1 MNEWHKYPF
10 VRIIIPFIAGIF
22 LSMKRSDMGLPVQEL
37 VLLLVVFL
45 VAALLFHKF
54 INYRNRL
61 IFGVVTFLALLL
73 AGFLWHNTYNKY
85 QLHHHF
91 STYYVPE
98 NTVLAQFE
106 EFPEEKVRSYKSI
119 LRVLQLTD
127 SSGKAVEVKGKVIA
141 YFAKS
146 GHPEDVAYGD
156 KVVFTGTIER
166 VEGAK
171 NPAAFD
177 YSKYLASRNIF
188 HSVYLA
194 GDNYRIIA
202 DDVNTIKGA
211 AEKTRHYLSEVLRR
225 YGLEGNEFSLAT
237 ALVLGYDKYL
247 AGEMR
252 SWYTN
257 AGAMHILCVSGL
269 HVGIIYVVM
278 MFLLG
283 LLPFTSKTFNTLKVV
298 LVILFI
304 WGYAFVTGL
313 EPAVMR
319 ASVMFTMV
327 AFGKLLQRKARIY
340 NTLAASA
347 FIMLLY
353 NPNMLL
359 WVGFQM
365 SYLAVFGIVWLQ
377 PGIYNW
383 WAPKNRLADYFWGL
397 VAVSLAAQ
405 IILFPLLLFYF
416 HKISLIFF
424 ITNLFAIPM
433 ATGVLY
439 LTLLL
444 FALSWASPV
453 AEYIATGLKALAKA
467 LNFLIEEVSA
477 LPAAYVDEIWIK
489 QWHLLLLYGS
499 LLFIASALIKTKKNI
514 VPSLLGAAI
523 VFFIIIGGVRVQK
536 QINNQFI
543 LYHIREGLAMDFI
556 QGDSS
561 VFIADSSVFSNRRI
575 IDYNIKGSWKSHY
588 VNPVKL
594 PLHKEETY
602 LGRSVF
608 YKKPFILFNNDIYFI
623 LDKVPDIISS
633 GKLEVDYLVISGKP
647 WIDVSEMIQIF
658 DIRKKVLISGSTPW
672 WLAEK
677 WKQHFADH
685 DVECYST
692 HREGAFIAAY
702 R

>member
-1 MNEWHKYPF
+1 M
-10 VRIIIPFIAGIF
+10 
-22 LSMKRSDMGLPVQEL
+22 
-37 VLLLVVFL
+37 
-45 VAALLFHKF
+45 
-54 INYRNRL
+54 
-61 IFGVVTFLALLL
+61 
-73 AGFLWHNTYNKY
+73 
-85 QLHHHF
+85 
-91 STYYVPE
+91 
-98 NTVLAQFE
+98 
-106 EFPEEKVRSYKSI
+106 
-119 LRVLQLTD
+119 
-127 SSGKAVEVKGKVIA
+127 
-141 YFAKS
+141 
-146 GHPEDVAYGD
+146 
-156 KVVFTGTIER
+156 
-166 VEGAK
+166 
-171 NPAAFD
+171 
-177 YSKYLASRNIF
+177 
-188 HSVYLA
+188 
-194 GDNYRIIA
+194 
-202 DDVNTIKGA
+202 
-211 AEKTRHYLSEVLRR
+211 
-225 YGLEGNEFSLAT
+225 
-237 ALVLGYDKYL
+237 
-247 AGEMR
+247 
-252 SWYTN
+252 
-257 AGAMHILCVSGL
+257 
-269 HVGIIYVVM
+269 
-278 MFLLG
+278 
-283 LLPFTSKTFNTLKVV
+283 V

-383 WAPKNRLADYFWGL
+383 WSPKNRLADYLWGL

-477 LPAAYVDEIWIK
+477 LPAAYIDEIWIK

-499 LLFIASALIKTKKNI
+499 LLFIASALIKTKKNL

-623 LDKVPDIISS
+623 M
-633 GKLEVDYLVISGKP
+633 G
-647 WIDVSEMIQIF
+647 
-658 DIRKKVLISGSTPW
+658 
-672 WLAEK
+672 
-677 WKQHFADH
+677 
-685 DVECYST
+685 
-692 HREGAFIAAY
+692 
-702 R
+702 